1 MSNKNRMS
9 MVEADIWKAVAWG
22 PHQSS
27 LSPEAL
33 VHFAKESIKKVK
45 RTKPS
50 WFSGT
55 TSRRTHHPN

>member
-1 MSNKNRMS
+1 MFDKNRMS
-9 MVEADIWKAVAWG
+9 MDEADTWKAAAWG
-22 PHQSS
+22 LHQSS

-33 VHFAKESIKKVK
+33 VHFAKESVKKVK

-55 TSRRTHHPN
+55 TSRRTRCPN